1 MPNLILDPSTL
12 KPATKREVVI
22 TDPRLAM
29 FASQADVAF
38 RHLELTVVC
47 LHCGGTPQMANH
59 QTDDHWKM
67 ECACTVRVLKNPMQT
82 LRDKILS

>member
-1 MPNLILDPSTL
+1 
-12 KPATKREVVI
+12 
-22 TDPRLAM
+22 
-29 FASQADVAF
+29 
-38 RHLELTVVC
+38 VVC

-82 LRDKILS
+82 RRDKILS